1 MIYNHFGANRVVDDE
16 GNTIASKPGDVNVC
30 KQFCNENSNCKSFA
44 VCGNTGTFHCWLKDK
59 ILDGSEAWHSA
70 NTCFTYYH
78 NCGRYYYILSG
89 YAKQNELIRKN

>member
-1 MIYNHFGANRVVDDE
+1 MDDE

-44 VCGNTGTFHCWLKDK
+44 FCGNEGTCYLKDK
-59 ILDGSEAWHSA
+59 ILDGSEATHTA
-70 NTCFTYYH
+70 NTCYTYYP

-89 YAKQNELIRKN
+89 YAKQNGLLQNALSRLEIFLMI